1 MRLTVV
7 GGTGL
12 VGVQLVR
19 QLEAAGHQVVV
30 AARSTG
36 VDIVTGAGLDRALDG
51 AEAVIDVSNPGYA
64 DAADMLRFFER
75 AGATLL
81 AAEQSAGTRHHITFS
96 AIGAERI
103 GDGYY
108 RAKHA
113 QERLIAGSGIP
124 FTIVRSTPLF
134 EYIHDVI
141 DAGRS
146 EAEVGVPPIR
156 VQPIA
161 TDDVARVLMQV
172 ALREP
177 VNAVLEVA
185 GPNSYALPGLVEQ
198 ILTAGEDY
206 RPVLTDAG
214 ARFFGA
220 RLGEEKLVSDA
231 AIRPDDASLDGWL
244 RSALAPA

>member
-1 MRLTVV
+1 MRITVV

-12 VGVQLVR
+12 VGTKLVR
-19 QLEAAGHQVVV
+19 QLEVAGHQVVV
-30 AARSTG
+30 AARATG
-36 VDIVTGAGLDRALDG
+36 VDIVTGTGLDRALDG
-51 AEAVIDVSNPGYA
+51 AEAVIDVSSPGYA
-64 DAADMLRFFER
+64 DATGMLRFFER

-81 AAEQSAGTRHHITFS
+81 AAEQAAGIRHHITFS

-108 RAKHA
+108 RAKRV
-113 QERLIAGSGIP
+113 QERLIVGSGIP

-146 EAEVGVPPIR
+146 EAEVRVPPIR

-161 TDDVARVLMQV
+161 TEDVARVLMQV
-172 ALREP
+172 ALRDP

-185 GPNSYALPGLVEQ
+185 GPNSYALPGLAQ
-198 ILTAGEDY
+198 QMLTAGEDY
-206 RPVLTDAG
+206 RPVLTDAD

-231 AIRPDDASLDGWL
+231 AIGPGDASLENWFRG
-244 RSALAPA
+244 ALAPA